1 LAALAVA
8 SQAGLEDGLV
18 DPCVPGSVVLTI
30 ATSLAGGLLAVV
42 ELAIAPTTWVLV
54 VAGLTLV
61 AGAAAVATAVT
72 RAMFEADETDAD
84 RGDGG

>member
-1 LAALAVA
+1 VA
-8 SQAGLEDGLV
+8 IQPGLEDALV
-18 DPCVPGSVVLTI
+18 DLCVPGSVVLTI

-42 ELAIAPTTWVLV
+42 ELVIAPTTWVLV

-72 RAMFEADETDAD
+72 RAMSEADETDAD

>member
-1 LAALAVA
+1 VA
-8 SQAGLEDGLV
+8 IQAGLEDALV
-18 DPCVPGSVVLTI
+18 NPCVPGSVVLTI
-30 ATSLAGGLLAVV
+30 ATSLVGGLLAVV
-42 ELAIAPTTWVLV
+42 GLAIAPTTGVLV

-72 RAMFEADETDAD
+72 RAMSEADEADAG